1 MLNSGC
7 NPYMSGKATQL
18 SSHIPWGKCVLPFLV
33 LLKGEGRL
41 GKNKTSIPPD
51 KTAYG
56 FTHMKLFLAPEAL
69 LLLCFITRAG
79 ILLRE
84 SFRKLL
90 LDEPNFCWILNFWKL
105 VLPLLFL
112 LQSQGALQT
121 KRLWCAFDGLP
132 PPFRRLGKQKG
143 KEPSLKGWLKCG
155 ELSTRSSNGK
165 GGTTRRCHIH
175 VDWEQNISHEGWD

>member
-1 MLNSGC
+1 MLNFSLRLKTSFENLDKNSLATFQKRKKKKSILLNSGC

-69 LLLCFITRAG
+69 LFLCFRTRAG

-90 LDEPNFCWILNFWKL
+90 LLDDPNFCWILNFWKL

-112 LQSQGALQT
+112 LQNQGALQT
-121 KRLWCAFDGLP
+121 KALMCFW
-132 PPFRRLGKQKG
+132 
-143 KEPSLKGWLKCG
+143 W
-155 ELSTRSSNGK
+155 SS
-165 GGTTRRCHIH
+165 
-175 VDWEQNISHEGWD
+175 SSFP